1 MYKIERGGWIRDN
14 LPHPSSDFEI
24 QRTRTCF
31 IYFEK
36 LVSISTII
44 LQELNG
50 EIQWN
55 KSDKRNYF
63 YFHQIIHRS
72 ILWSSFNS
80 SSNLVWIGDDWRI
93 IFLSRNELPFYN
105 NSNNFLPRVSIFP
118 MECVL
123 QTTNKER
130 EREEIDANIVSN
142 LYPIRKEFSS
152 VSCVVADKGASRP
165 QGAAVRTQI
174 QDADVW
180 NGNLALSVHK
190 QNGP

>member
-1 MYKIERGGWIRDN
+1 MCKIERGGWIRDN

-123 QTTNKER
+123 QTTNRER
-130 EREEIDANIVSN
+130 ERGNRRKHSIEPLSN
-142 LYPIRKEFSS
+142 SKRIQLG
-152 VSCVVADKGASRP
+152 VVRGGWQRCLAPTRRCGAHTNSRCRCMERQP
-165 QGAAVRTQI
+165 CPVCA
-174 QDADVW
+174 
-180 NGNLALSVHK
+180 
-190 QNGP
+190 

>member
-1 MYKIERGGWIRDN
+1 M
-14 LPHPSSDFEI
+14 
-24 QRTRTCF
+24 
-31 IYFEK
+31 
-36 LVSISTII
+36 SISTII

-55 KSDKRNYF
+55 KFDKRYYFWHF
-63 YFHQIIHRS
+63 YFHQIILRS
-72 ILWSSFNS
+72 IRVLIWS
-80 SSNLVWIGDDWRI
+80 IRDDWRI